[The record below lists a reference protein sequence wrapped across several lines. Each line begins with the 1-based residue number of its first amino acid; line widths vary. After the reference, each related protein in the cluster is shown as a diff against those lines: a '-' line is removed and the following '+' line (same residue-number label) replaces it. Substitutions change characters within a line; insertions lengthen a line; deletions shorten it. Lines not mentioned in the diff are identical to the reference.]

1 MIEGLGRGSRNILV
15 GKRSAVHCL
24 QKVSHDVRHVV
35 PVFDF
40 GGAGAHSITILKVVC
55 VYDNAEFDG
64 QTFY

>member
-35 PVFDF
+35 PFRALSSQCDSESRV
-40 GGAGAHSITILKVVC
+40 GYNIKL
-55 VYDNAEFDG
+55 
-64 QTFY
+64 

>member
-35 PVFDF
+35 PK
-40 GGAGAHSITILKVVC
+40 A
-55 VYDNAEFDG
+55 
-64 QTFY
+64 